1 MNQSLSDAL
10 EPIAAAFRSL
20 GTPEPIVHRKFG
32 SETPSFY
39 DGFTVKY

>member
-1 MNQSLSDAL
+1 VIGDVQAHEGCNENRRECMESAKC
-10 EPIAAAFRSL
+10 
-20 GTPEPIVHRKFG
+20 HRKFG

>member
-20 GTPEPIVHRKFG
+20 GTP
-32 SETPSFY
+32 
-39 DGFTVKY
+39 